1 MKNEPKKNSS
11 VIPVVIIILVL
22 VAVVGGAWWLYSQS
36 KEAAGNNNTA
46 NANTA
51 KANTSRTPQLNAPAG
66 AAPPNML
73 GSPTASVTVEE
84 FADFQCPTC
93 ATMHPIMKEVQ
104 STYGSK
110 IRFIFREFP
119 LTMHPKAY
127 DAAVAAEAAGMQ
139 GKFWA
144 MQDQLFAN
152 QQTWASPSANH
163 KELWS
168 GYGEKIG
175 LNVQQWEND
184 VSGMSAK
191 SRVDQDMARG
201 KGLNVGSTPSVYVN
215 GELVPFPEMSVA
227 GLRRIIDAELQ
238 KSPSNSVP
246 SSASSSAPVNGGASD
261 ANLKP
266 ASSAGA
272 NNTSNAAPTKK

>member
-1 MKNEPKKNSS
+1 MKNEPNKTNSA
-11 VIPVVIIILVL
+11 IPVVIIGLVL
-22 VAVVGGAWWLYSQS
+22 VGVVVGAYLLYRQS
-36 KEAAGNNNTA
+36 KEVASNNNTNVNSVKPA
-46 NANTA
+46 
-51 KANTSRTPQLNAPAG
+51 TSRTPQINASTG

-93 ATMHPIMKEVQ
+93 GTTHPIMKEIQ

-144 MQDQLFAN
+144 MQDQLFTN

-168 GYGEKIG
+168 GYAQKIG
-175 LNVQQWEND
+175 INVQQWETD
-184 VSGMSAK
+184 IAGLSAK
-191 SRVDQDMARG
+191 SRVDQDLQRG

-215 GELVPFPEMSVA
+215 GELVPFPEMNVP

-238 KSPSNSVP
+238 KSPSNP
-246 SSASSSAPVNGGASD
+246 APASASSSGQVNSAPSNS
-261 ANLKP
+261 NLKP
-266 ASSAGA
+266 TTSTDSSPAS
-272 NNTSNAAPTKK
+272 NTPPSKK